1 MERLRWV
8 GSGALAEAV
17 RGAVVGGICC
27 LLVGEPLLAAAPVLV
42 KQTAPVGIGGDARVL
57 HALNRFTFGPRPGDV
72 AAVEKMG
79 LDKWFERQLNPES
92 IDDSAFEQRLGAFPA
107 MRMSQTEMMER
118 YPNPQ
123 VIRMMVKQNLPLP
136 SDPTERAIYA
146 DQIAFYELREAA
158 KAGNGGVAQKGGGKA
173 LKPMA
178 AMDGTTS
185 DDAAVARG
193 MAALTDGETEAMDAA
208 KAGAKAEAEGK
219 DPLAVAPDE
228 HVETMYAETDARRV
242 LAMGPD
248 ARVAAILR
256 MKAPEL
262 VAFRRSLSKKELVEL
277 VAGLSPE
284 QRETLAVLPGSLK
297 VIGAE
302 TLQTRM
308 LRDVYSDRQLEAVM
322 TDFWLNHFN
331 VYVKKSALEPYLI
344 PAYER
349 EVIRPRALGK
359 FEDLLVA
366 TAKSPA
372 MLVYLDNWQ
381 STGPDSQA
389 VTRGAGRRGLFGG
402 LGASP
407 AAAQAKKP
415 QGLNENYG
423 RELME
428 LHTLGVGGGYT
439 QADVTQVAKV
449 FTGWT
454 IEKPYRGGTY
464 QFAANRHEPGSKVVL
479 GKTIPEA
486 GEKEGLEVLHML
498 AGSPATARFVSTKLA
513 VRFVSDDPPAT
524 LVDRMTKAFLASDG
538 DMKVVLRTMFQAP
551 EFWSPM
557 VYRAKVKTP
566 LEFVVSAVR
575 ASDAEVKNP
584 LPLVQ
589 ALDKLGMPLYGMQT
603 PNGYSWKQDQWVS
616 TGALVSRMNFALVL
630 SGDRVNGVRT
640 NWPGLLGESGVTA
653 VGLDAGSP
661 EAVKERKLEGML
673 LGVSVSERT
682 RKTVLAQFN
691 DEGMQGSAVKEFGW
705 AGGVKMGLVVR
716 VAEEGERGGFRVRFR
731 SIRRRRGWRG
741 CCLGRR
747 SFNGGR
753 FLGKEQPQVRRRGRL
768 TCGTH
773 LTCL

>member
-1 MERLRWV
+1 M
-8 GSGALAEAV
+8 GSSRSAGPGILANTARGGVVGAL
-17 RGAVVGGICC
+17 CC
-27 LLVGEPLLAAAPVLV
+27 LMVGQPLLAAAPVPV

-79 LDKWFERQLNPES
+79 LDRWFERQLNPS
-92 IDDSAFEQRLGAFPA
+92 GIDDSALDQRLSAFPA

-118 YPNPQ
+118 YPNPAL
-123 VIRMMVKQNLPLP
+123 IRQMAKQDLPLP

-146 DQIAFYELREAA
+146 DQIAFYKLREEA
-158 KAGNGGVAQKGGGKA
+158 KAGNPGDPNAVATGKKGGGKA
-173 LKPMA
+173 LKPLA

-193 MAALTDGETEAMDAA
+193 MAALSDGQMEAMDAA

-219 DPLAVAPDE
+219 DPLAIAPEE
-228 HVETMYAETDARRV
+228 HVEMMYPEADARRV
-242 LAMGPD
+242 LGMGPD
-248 ARVAAILR
+248 ARVAAILQ
-256 MKAPEL
+256 MKAPAL

-284 QRETLAVLPGSLK
+284 QREVLAVLPGSLR

-302 TLQTRM
+302 TLQARM

-331 VYVKKSALEPYLI
+331 VYEKKSQLEPYLI

-372 MLVYLDNWQ
+372 MLVYLDNWR
-381 STGPDSQA
+381 STGPDSKAARMGNGLSALLQDFGQA
-389 VTRGAGRRGLFGG
+389 RMT
-402 LGASP
+402 P
-407 AAAQAKKP
+407 
-415 QGLNENYG
+415 GLNENYG

-454 IEKPYRGGTY
+454 IERPYRGGTY
-464 QFAANRHEPGSKVVL
+464 QFAANRHEPGAKVVL
-479 GKTIPEA
+479 GKTIPEG
-486 GEKEGLEVLHML
+486 GEKEGLEVLHLL
-498 AGSPATARFVSTKLA
+498 AMNPATARFISTKLA
-513 VRFVSDDPPAT
+513 VRFVSDDPPAS
-524 LVDRMTKAFLASDG
+524 LVDRMTKAYLASGG
-538 DMKVVLRTMFQAP
+538 DIKVVLRTMFQAP
-551 EFWSPM
+551 EFWSPL

-575 ASDAEVKNP
+575 ASDAEVKNA

-653 VGLDAGSP
+653 VGLGAESP

-673 LGVSVSERT
+673 LGVAVSDRT

-691 DEGMQGSAVKEFGW
+691 DEGMQGNAAKEFNLR
-705 AGGVKMGLVVR
+705 AGEDGPG
-716 VAEEGERGGFRVRFR
+716 
-731 SIRRRRGWRG
+731 
-741 CCLGRR
+741 GRR
-747 SFNGGR
+747 TQAQGDAQAAGLAGLL
-753 FLGKEQPQVRRRGRL
+753 LGSPEFQRR
-768 TCGTH
+768 
-773 LTCL
+773 